1 MKNLWLARQSVPQ
14 ICFGSY
20 FQKGKIFRFG
30 KESIFPFRENHPL
43 SEDTKIKLSLCMLLV
58 FGASKNVSFNN
69 NNHVSKLFAKGFENL
84 SSSFFFFGSKNLLY
98 IEYWAAHVA
107 AFILP
112 IRKFHSDIDN
122 KMADNNGFALLHQTD
137 FDISNDHFCW
147 NDIFIRWFEDYQ
159 LPTIAYGSN
168 SFSSSLCICS
178 PVLNGRLLFWEDSS
192 RPPVP
197 S

>member
-84 SSSFFFFGSKNLLY
+84 SSSFFFSVPKIYYISSIEQRTWLHLYFPFGS
-98 IEYWAAHVA
+98 
-107 AFILP
+107 FIPTLTTRWQ
-112 IRKFHSDIDN
+112 II
-122 KMADNNGFALLHQTD
+122 MALLFYIKQILILVMTVFVEMTYLSGD
-137 FDISNDHFCW
+137 
-147 NDIFIRWFEDYQ
+147 
-159 LPTIAYGSN
+159 LKTIN
-168 SFSSSLCICS
+168 CQ
-178 PVLNGRLLFWEDSS
+178 P
-192 RPPVP
+192 
-197 S
+197 